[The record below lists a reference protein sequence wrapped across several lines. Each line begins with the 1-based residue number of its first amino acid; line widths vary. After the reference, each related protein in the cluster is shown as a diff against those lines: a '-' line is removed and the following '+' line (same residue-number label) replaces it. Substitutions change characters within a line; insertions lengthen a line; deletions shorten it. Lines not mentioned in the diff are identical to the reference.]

1 MALTNAWNEAVPTD
15 ENYGFE
21 LDDYLRQ
28 LALNVRER
36 IGVQH
41 KTYSDE
47 TGHTDV
53 GEHKPGECNVVFV
66 GAKAS
71 FPVPATSNAGCFAV
85 ATDETNQIYYW
96 NGTGWAKVQEPMLI
110 TGDQTIAGAKTFS
123 GAVTIQDAATLSAIS
138 SIKDGSV
145 MSTSG
150 APTEDAMIANKKYV
164 DDAIDATVGAGVM
177 SPLAYTSD
185 EQSITL
191 PNGFIIKQGSVA
203 YQASQTLTVT
213 FDDAFPNTAI
223 RALIT
228 LYHSVAGSF
237 SPVVSSLTKTALAIK
252 TSSGAGTS
260 ISWLAIGR

>member
-1 MALTNAWNEAVPTD
+1 MALTNAWNEATPTD

-41 KTYSDE
+41 KTYSGE

-85 ATDETNQIYYW
+85 ATNEGNQLYYW
-96 NGTGWAKVQEPMLI
+96 SGSAWTKVQEPVVI

-123 GAVTIQDAATLSAIS
+123 GAVTLSAIS

-164 DDAIDATVGAGVM
+164 DDEITAAIAAITGLFGIWASKSDDVVYEAATDGLVIAIVGIGQLGVG
-177 SPLAYTSD
+177 YTDSSNPPTT
-185 EQSITL
+185 ERCRV
-191 PNGFIIKQGSVA
+191 FGSSG
-203 YQASQTLTVT
+203 YRDTLTMPVKKGDFWEVT
-213 FDDAFPNTAI
+213 GTFA
-223 RALIT
+223 
-228 LYHSVAGSF
+228 SVY
-237 SPVVSSLTKTALAIK
+237 
-252 TSSGAGTS
+252 
-260 ISWLAIGR
+260 WLPLGV